1 MWSSRSLTTPLAFC
15 LLYLFFLSF
24 LKQASAAPTRPEYP
38 EDISSSTLV
47 KRGNG
52 NEDCGESAA
61 TDIAPTNDG
70 GTFDKPPG
78 IGVEFESNSLIFR
91 NDKCPLNDAFK
102 SKAKEVSGR
111 KDKNNHWA
119 LTVDTTS
126 TAKGNVNLAGEYI
139 LNGKLIKLG
148 TQDAGKA
155 AQAVSDDLVR
165 SHGQFHHYGQI
176 SSSH

>member
-15 LLYLFFLSF
+15 LLYLFLLSF
-24 LKQASAAPTRPEYP
+24 FRQASAAPTQPEHP
-38 EDISSSTLV
+38 EDVSSSTLV
-47 KRGNG
+47 ERGNE
-52 NEDCGESAA
+52 NEDCGESVA
-61 TDIAPTNDG
+61 TDITPTNDG
-70 GTFDKPPG
+70 GTSDKSPG
-78 IGVEFESNSLIFR
+78 IGVEFETNSLIFS
-91 NDKCPLNDAFK
+91 NDECPLNDAFR
-102 SKAKEVSGR
+102 SKAKEISGR

-126 TAKGNVNLAGEYI
+126 TGEGNVHLTGEYI

-165 SHGQFHHYGQI
+165 SHGYFHCSY
-176 SSSH
+176 

>member
-61 TDIAPTNDG
+61 TDKPTMVVHSINHLVLVWNLKAIHWYSG
-70 GTFDKPPG
+70 MINALWMMLSSP
-78 IGVEFESNSLIFR
+78 R
-91 NDKCPLNDAFK
+91 QRK
-102 SKAKEVSGR
+102 SV
-111 KDKNNHWA
+111 
-119 LTVDTTS
+119 
-126 TAKGNVNLAGEYI
+126 
-139 LNGKLIKLG
+139 
-148 TQDAGKA
+148 AGKTRTTIGLWQSILPA
-155 AQAVSDDLVR
+155 LLRVMCIWQENTSSMVSWLSLVLKMLER
-165 SHGQFHHYGQI
+165 QHKQLAMI
-176 SSSH
+176 W

>member
-15 LLYLFFLSF
+15 LLYLFLLSF

-70 GTFDKPPG
+70 GTFDKSPG

-139 LNGKLIKLG
+139 LNGKKIKLG
-148 TQDAGKA
+148 SGDAGKA
-155 AQAVSDDLVR
+155 AQEVSKDLVR
-165 SHGQFHHYGQI
+165 LFHII
-176 SSSH
+176 SSVTC